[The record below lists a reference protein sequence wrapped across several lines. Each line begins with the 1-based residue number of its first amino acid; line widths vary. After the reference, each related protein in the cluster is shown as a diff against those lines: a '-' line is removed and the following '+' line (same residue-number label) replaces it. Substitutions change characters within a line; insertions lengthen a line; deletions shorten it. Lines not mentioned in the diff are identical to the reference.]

1 MKEMSLE
8 KEEDSDLLT
17 PQEREA
23 VSMLQ
28 TRLQAGDDSEFENWE
43 TVKAELMNL
52 EN

>member
-1 MKEMSLE
+1 MSVE
-8 KEEDSDLLT
+8 KEEDSNLLT
-17 PQEREA
+17 LQEREA

-28 TRLQAGDDSEFENWE
+28 TRWQAGDDSEFEDWE

>member
-1 MKEMSLE
+1 MNVET
-8 KEEDSDLLT
+8 EEDSNLLT
-17 PQEREA
+17 RQEREA

-28 TRLQAGDDSEFENWE
+28 IQLQVGDDSEFEDWE